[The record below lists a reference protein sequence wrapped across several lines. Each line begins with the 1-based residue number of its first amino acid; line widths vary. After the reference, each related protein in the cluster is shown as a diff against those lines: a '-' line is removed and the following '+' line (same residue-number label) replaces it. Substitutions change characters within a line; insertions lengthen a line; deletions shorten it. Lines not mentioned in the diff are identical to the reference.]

1 MRHTGLAAALA
12 LLAACGGSNALT
24 GPDPAPGL
32 TVHLSGVVI
41 ETSSILGER
50 PAGGVIVEVVGVRT
64 TTVADGSYSF
74 DIANVPAGTGVTIVV
89 WRGDTRV
96 AQRLITL
103 AYETRAD
110 FAIAAATSSLSGI
123 VYEVTAGGRVR
134 SRRCTSGTR
143 DFRARAD
150 RPNNRQLGMCAP
162 GLSG

>member
-1 MRHTGLAAALA
+1 MPRARPRTPANASVRTGLGEIASA
-12 LLAACGGSNALT
+12 AACGGSNALT
-24 GPDPAPGL
+24 GPDPVPGL

-110 FAIAAATSSLSGI
+110 FAIAAVTSSLSGI
-123 VYEVTAGGRVR
+123 VYEVTAGGRVPLEKVHVGN
-134 SRRCTSGTR
+134 S
-143 DFRARAD
+143 
-150 RPNNRQLGMCAP
+150 
-162 GLSG
+162 GLSRPRRSSE